1 MNVRPAI
8 GWRIGRRGEMKLN
21 HFICPNCG
29 HDFYDD
35 YEYATCDACQC
46 FFYASQ
52 SQTCELANSISFQHR
67 NNSTAS
73 P

>member
-1 MNVRPAI
+1 
-8 GWRIGRRGEMKLN
+8 MKIN
-21 HFICPNCG
+21 DFICPNCG